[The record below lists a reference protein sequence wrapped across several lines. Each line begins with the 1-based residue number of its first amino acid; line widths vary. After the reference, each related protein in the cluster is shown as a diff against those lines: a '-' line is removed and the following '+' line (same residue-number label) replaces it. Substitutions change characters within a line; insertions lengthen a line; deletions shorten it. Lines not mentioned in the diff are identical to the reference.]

1 MIDRK
6 LVPHI
11 TDDMMS
17 RRLKTDHDRN
27 LDYFSEYYPE
37 LLDYYILAYENIVD
51 YHGCFLE
58 PEDVLSIVLRVKE
71 IEESENL
78 ELS

>member
-1 MIDRK
+1 MINRK

-11 TDDMMS
+11 TDDMME

-27 LDYFSEYYPE
+27 LDYFSEHYPE

-51 YHGCFLE
+51 YHGDFLD
-58 PEDVLSIVLRVKE
+58 PEDVLNIVLRVKE

>member
-1 MIDRK
+1 MINRK

-11 TDDMMS
+11 TDDMME

-27 LDYFSEYYPE
+27 LDYFSEHYPE

-51 YHGCFLE
+51 YHGGFLE
-58 PEDVLSIVLRVKE
+58 PEDVLNIVLRVKE
-71 IEESENL
+71 IEENESL

>member
-1 MIDRK
+1 MINRK

-11 TDDMMS
+11 TDDMME

-27 LDYFSEYYPE
+27 LDYFSEHYPE
-37 LLDYYILAYENIVD
+37 LLDYYILAYENIVY
-51 YHGCFLE
+51 YHGYFLD
-58 PEDVLSIVLRVKE
+58 PEDVLNIVLRVKE